1 MTDNKIKYALIAGA
15 FVLSLSLASAVMIGV
30 PETLEFISGL
40 VGIAQEVK
48 E

>member
-15 FVLSLSLASAVMIGV
+15 LIVSLSFASAVMIGV

-48 E
+48 Q